1 MKFPEI
7 LGCSPF
13 LGALPSAFLSG
24 CCPCAEESPRSVT
37 AGGRE
42 FSVDSPGSLRGAH
55 AFFSG
60 GRALFPALS
69 LLCCSPPSVG
79 QVTGCGHGFRVLA
92 VFLRPSSLSV
102 NGSSQPSA
110 GPSTG
115 ALELG
120 SQWEAFWLPQVH
132 GLYSLPAYWW
142 WVGHALGSS
151 QGVSARTTEV
161 SWGRRPFTVGKA

>member
-1 MKFPEI
+1 M
-7 LGCSPF
+7 
-13 LGALPSAFLSG
+13 LSL
-24 CCPCAEESPRSVT
+24 
-37 AGGRE
+37 
-42 FSVDSPGSLRGAH
+42 LRGSPIRFRFRMLPVYRGKRTQRH
-55 AFFSG
+55 SWREGVLRRQPSEPQRSSCFLLS
-60 GRALFPALS
+60 GRALCPALS

-79 QVTGCGHGFRVLA
+79 QVTGRSHGFRVLA

-115 ALELG
+115 ALESG
-120 SQWEAFWLPQVH
+120 SQWEAHTRSQAFWLPQVP
-132 GLYSLPAYWW
+132 GLCSLPAYWW

>member
-1 MKFPEI
+1 MLSLLRGSPIRFP
-7 LGCSPF
+7 F
-13 LGALPSAFLSG
+13 RMLPMCRGKRTQRHSW
-24 CCPCAEESPRSVT
+24 
-37 AGGRE
+37 RE
-42 FSVDSPGSLRGAH
+42 GVLRDSRGSLRGAH

-60 GRALFPALS
+60 GRASFPALS
-69 LLCCSPPSVG
+69 LLCCSPPSGG
-79 QVTGCGHGFRVLA
+79 QVTGRGHGFRVLA

-120 SQWEAFWLPQVH
+120 SQWEAFWLPQVR
-132 GLYSLPAYWW
+132 GLYSLPAHWW